1 MIDFI
6 KKPGFFLA
14 VALLTCVF
22 SLMLVRKRVQ
32 VEDSNTATM
41 MVADVDLVE
50 SLSAS
55 QSLTA
60 DEGVERLKQKGLGG
74 LVVSEQTIDDLLMH
88 GKATLTSVSMQGKVE
103 ANSLEFS
110 DTETIQRVIAAL
122 NLRFG
127 KLVQTSV
134 TTGNKL
140 PLPPVDLKTIRETS
154 VGLDP
159 TAVELAKKHQL
170 AIVGRFENPVGISAE
185 AVTKTI
191 EGAAAA
197 GASVFLAQ
205 GEQVLGRRDALD
217 ATVEALRKTKM
228 IYASPE
234 FAKLGGDDEMLT
246 KLPLQSVRLHS
257 AQAAELDKLSLD
269 AAIERYR
276 KAAKERNMRILLLRN
291 VSSASPAPLDAF
303 GDFMGSLRAELLKD
317 KLTMGAP
324 SPFVEP
330 FINKLFKILVGV
342 FGALSAI
349 WVCFQIWSEKN
360 AIVLGGL
367 GAAAIV
373 LGSALNGKGLQIS
386 ALLLSMVFP
395 LGAFFLFLELK
406 LNAWVSSIVMPLF
419 AMIGGLCV
427 AGLLN
432 GVEYY
437 IHAEAFAGVKI
448 SVFLPIFIIGIV
460 GFARL
465 NNLKDALKE
474 PITWGAMGLGVVI
487 LGALVLMF
495 MRTGN
500 DNPNAVSGGEM
511 AFRGLLE
518 TLMPVRPRSK
528 EFLLGFPALFVGLS
542 MLAAAG
548 YDAKKLGRLS
558 GWAALLL
565 MLGGVGLTDVVNTL
579 CHLHTP
585 VKVSLTRDLLG
596 IVIGVGVGAIVWF
609 PIRHKVTQFMS
620 RSEA

>member
-60 DEGVERLKQKGLGG
+60 DEGVERLKHKGLGG

-246 KLPLQSVRLHS
+246 KLPLQSERLHS

-317 KLTMGAP
+317 KLTMG
-324 SPFVEP
+324 
-330 FINKLFKILVGV
+330 
-342 FGALSAI
+342 
-349 WVCFQIWSEKN
+349 
-360 AIVLGGL
+360 
-367 GAAAIV
+367 
-373 LGSALNGKGLQIS
+373 
-386 ALLLSMVFP
+386 
-395 LGAFFLFLELK
+395 
-406 LNAWVSSIVMPLF
+406 
-419 AMIGGLCV
+419 
-427 AGLLN
+427 
-432 GVEYY
+432 
-437 IHAEAFAGVKI
+437 
-448 SVFLPIFIIGIV
+448 
-460 GFARL
+460 
-465 NNLKDALKE
+465 
-474 PITWGAMGLGVVI
+474 
-487 LGALVLMF
+487 
-495 MRTGN
+495 
-500 DNPNAVSGGEM
+500 
-511 AFRGLLE
+511 
-518 TLMPVRPRSK
+518 
-528 EFLLGFPALFVGLS
+528 
-542 MLAAAG
+542 
-548 YDAKKLGRLS
+548 
-558 GWAALLL
+558 
-565 MLGGVGLTDVVNTL
+565 
-579 CHLHTP
+579 
-585 VKVSLTRDLLG
+585 
-596 IVIGVGVGAIVWF
+596 
-609 PIRHKVTQFMS
+609 
-620 RSEA
+620 